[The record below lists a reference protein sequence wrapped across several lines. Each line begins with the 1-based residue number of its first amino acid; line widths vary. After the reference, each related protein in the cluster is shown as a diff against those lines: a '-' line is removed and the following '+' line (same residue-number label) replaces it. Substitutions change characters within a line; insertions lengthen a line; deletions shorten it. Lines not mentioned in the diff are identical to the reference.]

1 MKIVKIFL
9 IAIVLTGMVGGLT
22 SWQYAEQSYNEAEY
36 APEASNDASE
46 RSVKAGKTRRTEALQ
61 DDLSAVLPHEIK
73 ARVVRGAWIPSSRFN
88 KLSASQ
94 KKVIEAYNAWLES
107 DYSKMD
113 DKRKTEMK
121 EILAKIT
128 TFRGVQNVINAYQIR
143 K

>member
-9 IAIVLTGMVGGLT
+9 IAIVLAGMVGGLT

-46 RSVKAGKTRRTEALQ
+46 RSVKAGKTRRTETSQ
-61 DDLSAVLPHEIK
+61 DDLSAELPHEIK

-121 EILAKIT
+121 EILANVR
-128 TFRGVQNVINAYQIR
+128 TFKGLKNVINTFN
-143 K
+143 

>member
-1 MKIVKIFL
+1 MKIVKIL
-9 IAIVLTGMVGGLT
+9 LVTIVLTGMVGGLT
-22 SWQYAEQSYNEAEY
+22 SWQYAEQPYNEAEY
-36 APEASNDASE
+36 ALEASNDASE

-61 DDLSAVLPHEIK
+61 DDLSAELPHEIK

-113 DKRKTEMK
+113 DKRKTVMK
-121 EILAKIT
+121 EILANVR
-128 TFRGVQNVINAYQIR
+128 TFKGLKNVINAFN
-143 K
+143 